1 MLFAMGNLHC
11 ALSQLKLTPATMIET
26 RGVADKAKRVE
37 RQILTFKARY
47 LSEIYHVSLS
57 LSPFPY
63 LSLSALKRRILSFKY
78 YAPCLEP

>member
-47 LSEIYHVSLS
+47 HSEIYHVSLS

-63 LSLSALKRRILSFKY
+63 VSLSASEETNPLF
-78 YAPCLEP
+78 